1 MSAGDLFMRVTPNQ
15 VAERKSMIKK
25 FAAIDKFIGQV
36 EMYVKNIH
44 TANLSDLQKHEQL
57 KTFYES
63 VTKQLKALN
72 EFSKTATDDDVVMD
86 VMLKS
91 KDIEAWLSEFASKN
105 GIN

>member
-1 MSAGDLFMRVTPNQ
+1 MSASDLFVRVTPKQ
-15 VAERKSMIKK
+15 IAERKSMLKN

-36 EMYVKNIH
+36 EMYVKNIN
-44 TANLSDLQKHEQL
+44 TANLSDSKKQEQL

-63 VTKQLKALN
+63 VSKQLKALN
-72 EFSKTATDDDVVMD
+72 EFAKTATDDDVIMD

-91 KDIEAWLSEFASKN
+91 KDIEDWLSEFASEN